1 MSKWEVKHE
10 KKEIFEVRFEAAN
23 LVHDVFEGIRVPQPW
38 IYERDCGCMRRVWN
52 GIKEEEGEWGTKTRV
67 HAPNARIPGGTVQGQ
82 QEKQGVDNYMGKISY
97 KQDTLV

>member
-38 IYERDCGCMRRVWN
+38 IYERDC
-52 GIKEEEGEWGTKTRV
+52 RV
-67 HAPNARIPGGTVQGQ
+67 HEKSVEWYKGGRGNEDKSPRT
-82 QEKQGVDNYMGKISY
+82 
-97 KQDTLV
+97 

>member
-67 HAPNARIPGGTVQGQ
+67 HAPNARILVVAQCRGNRKSK
-82 QEKQGVDNYMGKISY
+82 EWIIIWGK
-97 KQDTLV
+97 